1 MTRLITFTDENMTRS
16 AELCAASA
24 LRHNIHESHIYTVK
38 DLPKNMVKP
47 GVRGA
52 GCYWLFKP
60 YLIDKELKQMKDGDF
75 LVYADAGVEIINNI
89 NYVIDRTEDVFLFG
103 NMYPHFEWCKFSVL
117 DAMLPD
123 WKQFASPKQVQ
134 ASVIVFRVNEMSREL
149 VAEWLKWCKKPGMLD
164 DTGESVKEHRHDQA
178 ILTNLAMLEGIDLH
192 WWPASY
198 NGGKFVYDKT
208 GYTDKYPVLFN
219 HHRKRNNE
227 YHGNN

>member
-1 MTRLITFTDENMTRS
+1 MTKLITYADGEMS
-16 AELCAASA
+16 KSGELCAAAA
-24 LRHNIHESHIYTVK
+24 LRHNIHQSHIYTPT
-38 DLPKNMVKP
+38 DLPAKMIKE

-60 YLIDKELKQMKDGDF
+60 FIIDRELKQMTDGDF

-89 NYVIDRTEDVFLFG
+89 NFVIDRMEDVWLFG
-103 NMYPHFEWCKFSVL
+103 NMYNHFDYCKTAVL

-134 ASVIVFRVNEMSREL
+134 ASVIVLRVGDRARQI
-149 VAEWLKWCKKPGMLD
+149 VADWLKWCKKPSMID
-164 DTGESVKEHRHDQA
+164 DSGTSTHEGFVDHRHDQA
-178 ILTNLAMLEGIDLH
+178 ILTNIAMLEGIDLH

-198 NGGKFVYDKT
+198 NGGKFVYDKV
-208 GYTDKYPVLFN
+208 GYNDKYPVLFN

-227 YHGNN
+227 H